1 MKRVIAHWTA
11 GAGRASAEDKAHYH
25 RLVEYDGTVVAGAE
39 AVEDNIVTSDGD
51 YAAHTLRLNTGS
63 IGVAMCGMRGAV
75 EHPFDAGPSPLNEA
89 QFNAFCKLVADLCVE
104 YGIPVTPQTVL
115 THAEVQ
121 TTLGVQQRGKWDVA
135 RLPWRDDLRGAR
147 SVGDFMRQRI
157 TLMLG
162 GVEVLQS
169 NRPILRFGDKS
180 VDVGVWQVEL
190 SDRGYHLG
198 RADKDFGRLTRAATL
213 AFQADNDLPSDGVV
227 NADDWLQM
235 AKASPRPERFVTQE
249 EIDRESGTAQD
260 AQMTARVGDLVGLG
274 GVAGIATQAKQ
285 AGEAAQAASG
295 VMGQVSAMVTEH
307 WPALLLCGLCV
318 TAWFALRALGYST
331 RRRRLLD
338 ARENRSLAR

>member
-1 MKRVIAHWTA
+1 
-11 GAGRASAEDKAHYH
+11 
-25 RLVEYDGTVVAGAE
+25 
-39 AVEDNIVTSDGD
+39 
-51 YAAHTLRLNTGS
+51 
-63 IGVAMCGMRGAV
+63 
-75 EHPFDAGPSPLNEA
+75 
-89 QFNAFCKLVADLCVE
+89 
-104 YGIPVTPQTVL
+104 
-115 THAEVQ
+115 
-121 TTLGVQQRGKWDVA
+121 
-135 RLPWRDDLRGAR
+135 
-147 SVGDFMRQRI
+147 
-157 TLMLG
+157 MLG

-169 NRPILRFGDKS
+169 NRPTLRFGDRS
-180 VDVGVWQVEL
+180 VEVGVWQVEL

-227 NADDWLQM
+227 DADDWLQM
-235 AKASPRPERFVTQE
+235 AKATPRPERFVTQE

>member
-11 GAGRASAEDKAHYH
+11 GAGRASREDKEHYH
-25 RLVEYDGTVVAGAE
+25 LLVEYDGSVVRGKE
-39 AVEDNIVTSDGD
+39 DVEDNIVTSDGD
-51 YAAHTLRLNTGS
+51 YAAHT
-63 IGVAMCGMRGAV
+63 
-75 EHPFDAGPSPLNEA
+75 A

-147 SVGDFMRQRI
+147 SVGDYMRQRI

-162 GVEVLQS
+162 GVEVLQT
-169 NRPILRFGDKS
+169 NRPTLRFGDKS

-213 AFQADNDLPSDGVV
+213 AFQADNGLPSDGVV
-227 NADDWLQM
+227 DADDWLQVV
-235 AKASPRPERFVTQE
+235 KAAPRPERFVTQE

-260 AQMTARVGDLVGLG
+260 AQMTARVGDLVGIG

-285 AGEAAQAASG
+285 AGDVAQAASG
-295 VMGQVSAMVTEH
+295 VMG
-307 WPALLLCGLCV
+307 
-318 TAWFALRALGYST
+318 
-331 RRRRLLD
+331 
-338 ARENRSLAR
+338 